1 MTYMNVLLSVGFSIR
16 PARASSIL
24 HSDWRTIRHL
34 LSFLEVLF
42 FLGRFFPY
50 LEIMSN
56 LIVITQMIIIDKHAP
71 LLTIYVF
78 LIIT

>member
-42 FLGRFFPY
+42 FLGRFFS
-50 LEIMSN
+50 LSGNNEQFDRNNSN
-56 LIVITQMIIIDKHAP
+56 D
-71 LLTIYVF
+71 YYR
-78 LIIT
+78 